1 MVREALTRVFGCL
14 GSTYG
19 DNNCVHDEDVGVCCA
34 GERAAPSVQEMPE
47 GDDQQIYDLWREI
60 DADGSGT
67 VTLDE
72 LRTFV
77 NNYGGGYDDATL
89 QSIIDFGDVD
99 GDGMLS
105 YTVLTIPRN

>member
-1 MVREALTRVFGCL
+1 VAREALTSLGFGL
-14 GSTYG
+14 GSPYG
-19 DNNCVHDEDVGVCCA
+19 EMDCIHDEDVGVCC
-34 GERAAPSVQEMPE
+34 GGTLPAPSVQELPD
-47 GDDQQIYDLWREI
+47 GDDQQVYNLWRDI

-77 NNYGGGYDDATL
+77 NDNGGGADDASL

-105 YTVLTIPRN
+105 YTVLTTPLD

>member
-1 MVREALTRVFGCL
+1 MAREALTRVGFDL
-14 GSTYG
+14 GSPYG
-19 DNNCVHDEDVGVCCA
+19 EMDCIHDEDVGVCC
-34 GERAAPSVQEMPE
+34 GGTMPAPSVQEMPE
-47 GDDQQIYDLWREI
+47 GDDEQVYNLWREI

-72 LRTFV
+72 LRTFSD
-77 NNYGGGYDDATL
+77 NYGGGNDDAAL

-105 YTVLTIPRN
+105 YTVLITPSN

>member
-1 MVREALTRVFGCL
+1 MAREALTSLGFGL
-14 GSTYG
+14 GSPYG
-19 DNNCVHDEDVGVCCA
+19 EMDCIHDEDVGVCC
-34 GERAAPSVQEMPE
+34 GGTLPAPSVQELPD
-47 GDDQQIYDLWREI
+47 GDDQQVYNLWRDI

-77 NNYGGGYDDATL
+77 NDNGGGADDASL

-105 YTVLTIPRN
+105 YTVLTTPLD